1 MSDSADDRTRRLEEA
16 ERRLGGVLTTLPAIV
31 WDAWDGAMVGDER
44 VDHVSDYV
52 ETMTGYRV
60 DEWLSQSD
68 FWLSLSPPEDR
79 EKVLED
85 SREIIARGSGIFQH
99 RWVTKDGRAIWVET
113 FMNVAKNAAGAMLGV
128 HGVTFDITSRKETE
142 QRVADLLVR
151 SQSLSKRLDALVAS
165 IPGIVWEAWGQ
176 EDVTRLR
183 TDFVSDY
190 VMVLTGYTREEWLG
204 TPQFWMHIL
213 HPDDKERVLVEI
225 RENAA
230 KGGGSAQ
237 FRWITKDRRTIWVE
251 SYQRFMRDDAG
262 RVLGVRGVTLDI
274 TARKQAEE
282 EQARLQQEIIRVQ
295 AQTLSELS
303 TPLIPISDEVLV
315 MPLIGSLDRDRSNG
329 VLQTL
334 LSGISR
340 TRARVAILD
349 ITGVPGLDTQSADA
363 ILRAAKAVQL
373 LGAQVVLTGIR
384 PEVAQTLVTL
394 GADLSGIV
402 TRGTL
407 EDGIAFAQRPAAAER
422 RH

>member
-1 MSDSADDRTRRLEEA
+1 
-16 ERRLGGVLTTLPAIV
+16 
-31 WDAWDGAMVGDER
+31 
-44 VDHVSDYV
+44 
-52 ETMTGYRV
+52 
-60 DEWLSQSD
+60 
-68 FWLSLSPPEDR
+68 
-79 EKVLED
+79 
-85 SREIIARGSGIFQH
+85 
-99 RWVTKDGRAIWVET
+99 
-113 FMNVAKNAAGAMLGV
+113 
-128 HGVTFDITSRKETE
+128 
-142 QRVADLLVR
+142 
-151 SQSLSKRLDALVAS
+151 
-165 IPGIVWEAWGQ
+165 
-176 EDVTRLR
+176 
-183 TDFVSDY
+183 
-190 VMVLTGYTREEWLG
+190 
-204 TPQFWMHIL
+204 MHIL
-213 HPDDKERVLVEI
+213 HPDDKERVLAET

-230 KGGGSAQ
+230 RGGGSAQ
-237 FRWITKDRRTIWVE
+237 FRWITRDKRTIWVE

-334 LSGISR
+334 LAGISR